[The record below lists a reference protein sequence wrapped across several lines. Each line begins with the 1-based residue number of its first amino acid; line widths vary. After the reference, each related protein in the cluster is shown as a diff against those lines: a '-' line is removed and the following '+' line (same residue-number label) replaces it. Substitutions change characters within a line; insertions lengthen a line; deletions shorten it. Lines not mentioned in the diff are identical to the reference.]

1 MKVDNPS
8 FSQSI
13 DYQIIKLLTS
23 LTLLNEHISNVSLLI
38 ETNHKTFKND
48 QRLIDNFKQQFPTIK
63 CAVNVGHI
71 LENSGNFSRF
81 QKNISSLNADF

>member
-1 MKVDNPS
+1 
-8 FSQSI
+8 
-13 DYQIIKLLTS
+13 
-23 LTLLNEHISNVSLLI
+23 I

-81 QKNISSLNADF
+81 QKNISSLNADFYFIDTDWYLLKNIISRNWFNADNAFDTH